1 MTRYSAATAPTLF
14 FFGVTT
20 AKSSIMK
27 VFPAWAK
34 RLGLKDAVI
43 KGVDFPL
50 HAPAADY
57 RAAVAFVKRDPL
69 ALGALVT
76 THKIDLYNACRDQF
90 DEIDAHARFMGETSC
105 LSKRVGK
112 FVCHAKDP
120 ISSGLALDGFL
131 PARHFERTGA
141 ELFSMG
147 AGGSSIALTWHMM
160 QKNRGADRPSRIVVS
175 NRSAARLEEIQRI
188 HRELDAGVPVD
199 YVLAP
204 KDVDNDAVIAKL
216 KPGSLI
222 INATGLGKD
231 APGSPAIERRSV
243 PRERHR
249 LGPQLSRGSASS
261 SIRPARRRRCASS
274 IEDGWSYFL
283 HGWTQV
289 IAEVFHIDIPTS
301 GPVFDAPVGD
311 RDARGERLRQCNEFS
326 SRPARLRPRTIRP
339 SNDCANSAT
348 KSSIA
353 RRESA

>member
-1 MTRYSAATAPTLF
+1 MTGYSAATAPTLF

-34 RLGLKDAVI
+34 RLGLKDAMI

-50 HAPAADY
+50 HAPVADY

-160 QKNRGADRPSRIVVS
+160 QRNRGADRPSRIVVS

-204 KDVDNDAVIAKL
+204 KDVDNDAVVAKL
-216 KPGSLI
+216 KPGSLV

-231 APGSPAIERRSV
+231 APGSPASNAVQFPENGIV
-243 PRERHR
+243 WD
-249 LGPQLSRGSASS
+249 LNYRGDLLFLDQARAQASL
-261 SIRPARRRRCASS
+261 RGLS

-289 IAEVFHIDIPTS
+289 IAEVFHVDIPTS
-301 GPVFDAPVGD
+301 GPVFDGLS
-311 RDARGERLRQCNEFS
+311 E
-326 SRPARLRPRTIRP
+326 
-339 SNDCANSAT
+339 
-348 KSSIA
+348 IA
-353 RRESA
+353 KRAVKG

>member
-1 MTRYSAATAPTLF
+1 MTGYSAATAPTLF

-34 RLGLKDAVI
+34 RLGLKDAMI

-50 HAPAADY
+50 HAPVADY

-160 QKNRGADRPSRIVVS
+160 QRNRGADRPSRIVVS

-204 KDVDNDAVIAKL
+204 KDVDNDAVVAKL
-216 KPGSLI
+216 KPGSLV

-231 APGSPAIERRSV
+231 APGSPSSNAVQFPENGIV
-243 PRERHR
+243 WD
-249 LGPQLSRGSASS
+249 LNYRGDLLFLDQARAQASL
-261 SIRPARRRRCASS
+261 RGLS

-289 IAEVFHIDIPTS
+289 IAEVFHVDIPTS
-301 GPVFDAPVGD
+301 GPVFDGLS
-311 RDARGERLRQCNEFS
+311 E
-326 SRPARLRPRTIRP
+326 
-339 SNDCANSAT
+339 
-348 KSSIA
+348 IA
-353 RRESA
+353 KRAVKG

>member
-1 MTRYSAATAPTLF
+1 MTGYSAATAPTLF

-20 AKSSIMK
+20 AKSSIMN

-160 QKNRGADRPSRIVVS
+160 QTNRGADRPSRIVVS

-204 KDVDNDAVIAKL
+204 KDVDNDAVVAKL
-216 KPGSLI
+216 KPGSLVV
-222 INATGLGKD
+222 NATGLGKD
-231 APGSPAIERRSV
+231 APGSPASNAVQFPENGIV
-243 PRERHR
+243 WD
-249 LGPQLSRGSASS
+249 LNYRGDLLFLDQARAQASL
-261 SIRPARRRRCASS
+261 RGLS

-301 GPVFDAPVGD
+301 GPVFDALS
-311 RDARGERLRQCNEFS
+311 E
-326 SRPARLRPRTIRP
+326 
-339 SNDCANSAT
+339 
-348 KSSIA
+348 IA
-353 RRESA
+353 MRAVKG